1 VIAMENVFVDRGVTV
16 VEMDRS
22 YDGLDGTGQQRLG
35 ELLRKLIET
44 ADPPLILLD
53 LSRTAIMDS
62 TVLGILFGAEKRL
75 RARQGRMAVCG
86 ANVFCADVLR
96 IVNLDALFQSYQSR
110 EDAVEAM
117 TAPTA

>member
-1 VIAMENVFVDRGVTV
+1 MENVFVDRGVTV
-16 VEMDRS
+16 VELDRS
-22 YDGLDGTGQQRLG
+22 YDGLDGSGQQRLS
-35 ELLRKLIET
+35 ELLRAQVEK

-62 TVLGILFGAEKRL
+62 TMLGVLFGAEKRL

-96 IVNLDALFQSYQSR
+96 IVNLNALFQSFETR
-110 EDAVEAM
+110 EDAIVGM
-117 TAPTA
+117 TATA